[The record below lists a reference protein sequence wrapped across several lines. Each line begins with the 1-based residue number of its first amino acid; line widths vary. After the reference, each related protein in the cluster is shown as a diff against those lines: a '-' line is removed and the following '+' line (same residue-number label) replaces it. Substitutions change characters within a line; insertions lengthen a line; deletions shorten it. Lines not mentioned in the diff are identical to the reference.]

1 MEESLKSGI
10 FFSFFFFFFSLS
22 LSFYNC
28 VELKESLKRG
38 VLFYSYVE
46 LGLQLGRERG
56 GGMFMKFALET
67 RDNTNTKHKVLRS
80 ESSYFNQTIHLHW
93 QSLLFPSN

>member
-1 MEESLKSGI
+1 MC
-10 FFSFFFFFFSLS
+10 FFFL
-22 LSFYNC
+22 
-28 VELKESLKRG
+28 
-38 VLFYSYVE
+38 YSYVE

-67 RDNTNTKHKVLRS
+67 RDNTNTKHEVLRS
-80 ESSYFNQTIHLHW
+80 ESSYFNQIIHLHW